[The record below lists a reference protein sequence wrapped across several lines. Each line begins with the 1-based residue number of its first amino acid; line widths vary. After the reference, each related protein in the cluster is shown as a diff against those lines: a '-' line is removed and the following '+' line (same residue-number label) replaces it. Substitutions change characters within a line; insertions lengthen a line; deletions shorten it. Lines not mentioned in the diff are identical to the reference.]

1 MTVRPGTGVDV
12 VTLGETMA
20 LLGSR
25 EPGVLRS
32 GATFTFGVGGAETNV
47 AIGLSRL
54 GATTCWIGRLGQDA
68 FGDEVVRALRGE
80 GVGLAVVRDPRRATG
95 LMVKQRRTPV
105 HAELAYYRSG
115 SAGSALAPG
124 DVDTEVVAGA
134 RLLHVSGITPAL
146 SASAAA
152 TVDHAVRT
160 AHDSGVLVSLDVNYR
175 SRLWSPD
182 QASAHIGSLLPFV
195 DVLFA
200 GCAEARLLG
209 ADPGDP
215 SRAAQDLSRRGPPEV
230 VITHGATGAT
240 AARDGSVSTAAPPT
254 VPVVDTVGAGDAFVA
269 GYLCAL
275 LDGQPVPDRLAQGC
289 AAGAF
294 ACMARGDWE
303 GAPTRADLELLRTT
317 EPVLR

>member
-1 MTVRPGTGVDV
+1 MIIHPGTGFDV

-47 AIGLSRL
+47 AIGLVRL
-54 GATTCWIGRLGQDA
+54 GVTTCWFGRLGQDA
-68 FGDEVVRALRGE
+68 FGDEVVRVLRGE
-80 GVGLAVVRDPRRATG
+80 GVEIAVVRDPERPTG

-105 HAELAYYRSG
+105 HAEVAYYRSG
-115 SAGSALAPG
+115 SAGSAVEPG
-124 DVDTEVVAGA
+124 DVDTRIVAGA
-134 RLLHVSGITPAL
+134 RVLHVTGITPAL
-146 SASAAA
+146 STSAAA
-152 TVDHAVRT
+152 TVDHAVHT
-160 AHDSGVLVSLDVNYR
+160 AHDNGVLVSLDVNYR
-175 SRLWSPD
+175 SRLWTPE
-182 QASAHIGSLLPFV
+182 QASAYIGSLLPFV
-195 DVLFA
+195 DVLFV

-209 ADPGDP
+209 TDPADPA
-215 SRAAQDLSRRGPPEV
+215 RAVQDLSRRGPHEV

-240 AARDGSVSTAAPPT
+240 ATHDGGIDTATPPT

-289 AAGAF
+289 ATGAF
-294 ACMARGDWE
+294 ACMASGDWE